1 MVTTTI
7 SSTSLDIDSIK
18 SNLKSSLIESGEFN
32 DFDFDASGLSTIL
45 DVLAY
50 NTHYNGLIANF
61 ALNESFLSTAQLR
74 SSVLSLAEGI
84 GYVANSRNASQAI
97 INISLNL
104 SGVADAPAKIQLN
117 ENFRFTTQVDE
128 ETYTFQT
135 REDLSAIG
143 VDGVYNFS
151 TIDENT
157 NIKIIEGTNK
167 TKNFIAL
174 QSTDNPT
181 YIIPDRNLDL
191 STVVVR
197 VFDEPTSS
205 AFTTYSNL
213 ANAAVI
219 NENTTLYILREAPN
233 GFFELSFGNGVTLGK
248 APKVGSRISL
258 EYLSVNGANANRA
271 KVFAPLNTVIVNGT
285 NYPVT
290 IATITDSVGG
300 SSKESLASIRKNA
313 PFQYASQNRMVTA
326 SDYAALI
333 LKNYSSFIDD
343 IQSFGGED
351 ALEPE
356 YGVVF
361 VSILFKKKAN
371 GDDLEIETQT
381 SIKEDVLELAEQ
393 LSVASFIVKF
403 VDPITTF
410 IEVNTIFQFNDNVT
424 TQSRNTIETN
434 VNNAVEN
441 YFNVNTGK
449 FNQSFRR
456 SNLLTLVDETSP
468 AVLSSRQEIKM
479 QRRFTPTLTAIQTH
493 KLRYAAAI
501 ADPDDVFYRITSE
514 TFNFGGNACLIRNR
528 LNSNILELFDTSSNT
543 VIIDNLGSYAGD
555 TVTIVGLQVDSI
567 SGSNTFVKL
576 SATPANQSAI
586 SPLRQDVIRLDVD
599 KTFTKIVDVA
609 EGVLN

>member
-104 SGVADAPAKIQLN
+104 SGVADAPTKIQLN
-117 ENFRFTTQVDE
+117 ENFKFTTQVDE

-258 EYLSVNGANANRA
+258 EYLSVNGADANRA

-326 SDYAALI
+326 SDYSALI

>member
-7 SSTSLDIDSIK
+7 SSTSLDINSIK
-18 SNLKSSLIESGEFN
+18 SNLKASLRDSGEFN
-32 DFDFDASGLSTIL
+32 DYDFSASGLSTIL

-197 VFDEPTSS
+197 VFEEPTSS

-258 EYLSVNGANANRA
+258 EYLSVNGADANRA
-271 KVFAPLNTVIVNGT
+271 KVFSPLNTVIVNGT

-326 SDYAALI
+326 SDYSALI

-371 GDDLEIETQT
+371 GDDIEIETQT
-381 SIKEDVLELAEQ
+381 SVKEDVLDLAEQ

-441 YFNVNTGK
+441 YFSANTGK

-479 QRRFTPTLTAIQTH
+479 QRRFTPTLTAVQTH

-514 TFNFGGNACLIRNR
+514 TFSFGGNACLIRNR
-528 LNSNILELFDTSSNT
+528 LKSNILELFDTGSNT
-543 VIIDNLGSYAGD
+543 VIIDNLGSYTGD
-555 TVTIVGLQVDSI
+555 TVTIIGLQVDSI

-586 SPLRQDVIRLDVD
+586 APLRQDVIRLDAD
-599 KTFTKIVDVA
+599 KAFTKIVDVA

>member
-7 SSTSLDIDSIK
+7 SSTNLDINSIK
-18 SNLKSSLIESGEFN
+18 SNLKASLKNSGEFN
-32 DFDFDASGLSTIL
+32 DYDFSASGLSTIL

-84 GYVANSRNASQAI
+84 GYVANSRNTSQAI

-104 SGVADAPAKIQLN
+104 SGVADAPTKIQLN
-117 ENFRFTTQVDE
+117 ENFKFTTQVDE

-143 VDGVYNFS
+143 VDGIYNFS

-157 NIKIIEGTNK
+157 NIKIVEGTNK

-197 VFDEPTSS
+197 VFEEPTSS
-205 AFTTYSNL
+205 TFTTYSNL

-248 APKVGSRISL
+248 APKVGSRITL
-258 EYLSVNGANANRA
+258 EYLSVNGADGNRA
-271 KVFAPLNTVIVNGT
+271 KVFAPLNTVIVNGN

-290 IATITDSVGG
+290 IATIADSVGG

-326 SDYAALI
+326 SDYSALI

-586 SPLRQDVIRLDVD
+586 APLRQDVIRLDGD
-599 KTFTKIVDVA
+599 KSFTKIVDVA
-609 EGVLN
+609 VGVLN